1 MEFHL
6 IVHAGSCN
14 FSNDFALNVV
24 SFGVNNDSSS
34 DADNRKNSFLVLG
47 EGPTY
52 DINGSFASPEKRFSI
67 YFSKANKKFCLNRH
81 DIGHYSYLFA
91 NNILNPYNCLI
102 KNANFSLKTS
112 NE

>member
-1 MEFHL
+1 M
-6 IVHAGSCN
+6 
-14 FSNDFALNVV
+14 
-24 SFGVNNDSSS
+24 
-34 DADNRKNSFLVLG
+34 LG

-52 DINGSFASPEKRFSI
+52 DFNGSFASPEKRFSI

-81 DIGHYSYLFA
+81 YIDHYSYLFA